1 MAQLRSAYVRL
12 LTFVAGNRITPSYVA
27 FTDEERLVG
36 DAAKNQAAANPFRTI
51 FDVKRLIG
59 RKFSEKDVQADIKN
73 FPYKVV
79 SKDEK
84 PVIKVEVAGAEK
96 TFTPEEISA
105 MVLGKMKEVA
115 EGYLGKKFVA
125 HVLSNIRKTF
135 C

>member
-1 MAQLRSAYVRL
+1 MCWCDAKGQSRDSRQRPRCVHNPTSTWNNRTQL
-12 LTFVAGNRITPSYVA
+12 TIHETGNRITPSYVA

-36 DAAKNQAAANPFRTI
+36 DAAKNQAAANPFRTV

-59 RKFSEKDVQADIKN
+59 RKFSEKDVQSDIKH

-84 PVIKVEVAGAEK
+84 PVVKVEVGGSEK

-105 MVLGKMKEVA
+105 MVLGKV
-115 EGYLGKKFVA
+115 
-125 HVLSNIRKTF
+125 R
-135 C
+135 